1 MGTSLIQLAKRVKNV
16 RVIASASTDAKL
28 EFCKTLGADLTV
40 NYKTENILDK
50 VKNFIPNGVDL
61 ILDPVGGS
69 MSEVNADLL
78 ARDGEWILYGLL
90 GGGQVNFNLFNKL
103 LTKRFLGITTTD
115 LIMIIFSASI
125 KATTLSTRTEEY
137 KSTLIESFFA
147 STKTAFE
154 TKQLKPIID
163 KPFSF
168 DDIVNAHLYMESNQ
182 TIGKVLLTLS
192 DKKDEL

>member
-1 MGTSLIQLAKRVKNV
+1 MGTSIIQLAKRVKNV

-50 VKNFIPNGVDL
+50 VKNFSPNGVDL

-78 ARDGEWILYGLL
+78 ARDGEWVLYGLL

-103 LTKRFLGITTTD
+103 LAKRFVGVI
-115 LIMIIFSASI
+115 
-125 KATTLSTRTEEY
+125 RTE
-137 KSTLIESFFA
+137 F
-147 STKTAFE
+147 
-154 TKQLKPIID
+154 
-163 KPFSF
+163 
-168 DDIVNAHLYMESNQ
+168 
-182 TIGKVLLTLS
+182 
-192 DKKDEL
+192 